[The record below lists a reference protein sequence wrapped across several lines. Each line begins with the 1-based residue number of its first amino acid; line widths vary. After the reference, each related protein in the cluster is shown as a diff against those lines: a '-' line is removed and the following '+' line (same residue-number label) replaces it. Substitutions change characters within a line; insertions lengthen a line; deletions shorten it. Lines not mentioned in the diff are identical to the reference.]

1 MTIPETLLGYLLE
14 SHLSK
19 ATMYRYNS
27 NDDSD
32 LGGPGFSYEKAWKH
46 LSWQLP
52 LKLADLDLM
61 QFLNL
66 YQSLKDEPDYLN
78 KIAYLIKTKELQWMV
93 ISKDLDHLS
102 SEKKEDFNK
111 NIEALIRNLN
121 QESKTIYSLHRN
133 LALLMIR
140 GLLACLTSLTE
151 LLIKEVGTLLPAHLL
166 WPHAQGLR
174 QIEQQAIL
182 GFACQE
188 MGDWPLCVYHCKHM
202 VRLVSESLKHIQAF
216 PGDSFLKLNQF
227 FKKESSRILFDI
239 REIALQTIQAS
250 KGDLEEPER
259 DVDEDETEN

>member
-1 MTIPETLLGYLLE
+1 MPETLLGYLLE

-259 DVDEDETEN
+259 DVDDDETEN

>member
-1 MTIPETLLGYLLE
+1 MLGYVFE
-14 SHLSK
+14 ANLSN

-32 LGGPGFSYEKAWKH
+32 VGGPDYSYEKAWK
-46 LSWQLP
+46 SIGWQLP

-93 ISKDLDHLS
+93 IAQDMDHLS
-102 SEKKEDFNK
+102 PQKKDDFNK
-111 NIEALIRNLN
+111 HIETLIRNLN

-133 LALLMIR
+133 LPLLMLR

-151 LLIKEVGTLLPAHLL
+151 LLIKEIGALLPAHLL
-166 WPHAQGLR
+166 WPHAQNLR
-174 QIEQQAIL
+174 QIEHHATL

-188 MGDWPLCVYHCKHM
+188 MGDWPLCVYHCKHILG
-202 VRLVSESLKHIQAF
+202 LVNEGLKHIEAF
-216 PGDSFLKLNQF
+216 PGDSLLKLNQF
-227 FKKESSRILFDI
+227 FKKESFRILLDI

-250 KGDLEEPER
+250 KLDLEEPEK
-259 DVDEDETEN
+259 DLDEDETEN